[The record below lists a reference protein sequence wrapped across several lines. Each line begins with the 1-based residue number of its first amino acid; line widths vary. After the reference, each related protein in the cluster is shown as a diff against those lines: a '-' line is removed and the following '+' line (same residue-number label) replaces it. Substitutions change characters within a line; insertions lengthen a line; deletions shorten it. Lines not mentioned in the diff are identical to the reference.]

1 MSELTRSPEWQALV
15 QHAKGLA
22 RIPLAALFEQDAGRA
37 DRFSAAAAGIT
48 LDYSR
53 NRLTNRTRDL
63 LLALAHASQL
73 DLWIARLFAG
83 ETINTTEKRPA
94 LHTALRAGDHEGS
107 PAAPGEIGGMVADAL
122 ELMRQFSEALRQGGW
137 PGHSGRPVTD
147 LVALGIGGS
156 HLGPL
161 LVCRALHH
169 LAVATPRIHFLA
181 NADGRSLDALLGR
194 LDPAATL
201 FLVVSKSFSTP
212 ETLLNAQAAREWYLA
227 GGGSPAELSRH
238 FIAITANPDAVR
250 SAGFDL
256 RAMLPM
262 WDWVGGRYS
271 LWSAVG
277 LPIAVAIG
285 FERFGELL
293 AGANAMDEHF
303 RSAPGTSNLPI
314 VLALTEI
321 WNVNFQ
327 GHASRAVIPYADA
340 LAELPAYLEQLEME
354 SNGKSVDR
362 DGLPVDYATAP
373 VVWGAT
379 GTPAQ
384 HAVFQALHQ
393 GTTVVPVD
401 FIGVR
406 DHGTARNAHS
416 RMLHANML
424 AQAAALMLGR
434 SAAARE
440 QVLRRAGHS
449 EDEAARLARHQAHPG
464 DRPSNTILLDE
475 LSPRTLGA
483 LIALYEH
490 KVFVEAMIWRIN
502 PFDQWGV
509 EWGKRLAGEI
519 DAALAGK
526 SAPNGAAGQGAPV
539 DPATAA
545 GIARLKR

>member
-37 DRFSAAAAGIT
+37 DRFFAATAGVS

-63 LLALAHASQL
+63 LLGLARASQL
-73 DLWIARLFAG
+73 ESWIERLFAG
-83 ETINTTEKRPA
+83 EPVNVTERRAA
-94 LHTALRAGDHEGS
+94 LHTALRAGERDSG
-107 PAAPGEIGGMVADAL
+107 APGLAEIGPTVADAL
-122 ELMRQFSEALRQGGW
+122 ELMRQFSDALRQGNW

-147 LVALGIGGS
+147 VVALGIGGS

-161 LVCRALHH
+161 LVCNALEH
-169 LAVATPRIHFLA
+169 LAAATPRIRFLA
-181 NADGRSLDALLGR
+181 NADGRSLDRMLAR
-194 LDPAATL
+194 LDPATTL
-201 FLVVSKSFSTP
+201 FLVVSKSFSTS
-212 ETLLNAQAAREWYLA
+212 ETMLNAQAAREWYLA
-227 GGGSPAELSRH
+227 GGGTAADLSRH
-238 FIAITANPDAVR
+238 FIAITAAPEAVR
-250 SAGFDL
+250 SAGFDM

-271 LWSAVG
+271 LWSGVG
-277 LPIAVAIG
+277 LPIAIAIG

-303 RSAPGTSNLPI
+303 RSAPDAVNLPI
-314 VLALTEI
+314 MLALTEV

-327 GHASRAVIPYADA
+327 AHASRAVIPYADA
-340 LAELPAYLEQLEME
+340 LADLPAYLQQLETE

-362 DGLPVDYATAP
+362 DGNPVDYATAP
-373 VVWGAT
+373 VVWGAV
-379 GTPAQ
+379 GTQAQ

-393 GTTVVPVD
+393 GTQPVPVD
-401 FIGVR
+401 FIGIR
-406 DHGTARNAHS
+406 QHDTRHAAHS

-424 AQAAALMLGR
+424 AQASALMLGR
-434 SAAARE
+434 SAASRE
-440 QVLRRAGHS
+440 RELRRTGYA
-449 EDEAARLARHQAHPG
+449 EDEAARLAPHQAHPG
-464 DRPSNTILLDE
+464 DRPSNTIFLDD
-475 LSPRTLGA
+475 LSPRALGA

-490 KVFVEAMIWRIN
+490 KVFVEAVIWRIN

-519 DAALAGK
+519 DARLSGAA
-526 SAPNGAAGQGAPV
+526 APNGDAAPA
-539 DPATAA
+539 DPATEAA
-545 GIARLKR
+545 VARLKR